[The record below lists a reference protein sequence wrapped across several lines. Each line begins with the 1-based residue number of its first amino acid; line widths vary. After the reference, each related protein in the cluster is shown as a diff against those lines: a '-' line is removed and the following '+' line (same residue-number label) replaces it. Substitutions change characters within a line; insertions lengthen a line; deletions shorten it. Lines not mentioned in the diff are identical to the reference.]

1 MMDNNKP
8 IEEMSDRA
16 IIEELAA
23 ILADARAKTND
34 DVLVPMITRA
44 AVLTDAICNVV
55 YDLLS
60 DEPAQ

>member
-1 MMDNNKP
+1 MIDNYKP
-8 IEEMSDRA
+8 IEDMSERA
-16 IIEELAA
+16 ILEELAA
-23 ILADARAKTND
+23 ILADARVKTND

>member
-1 MMDNNKP
+1 MIDNFKP
-8 IEEMSDRA
+8 IEDMSERA

-23 ILADARAKTND
+23 ILVDARAKTND

-44 AVLTDAICNVV
+44 TVLTDAICNVV

-60 DEPAQ
+60 DAPSQ

>member
-1 MMDNNKP
+1 MDNYKP

-23 ILADARAKTND
+23 TLADARAKTND

-55 YDLLS
+55 YDFLS

>member
-1 MMDNNKP
+1 MMDNYKP
-8 IEEMSDRA
+8 IEEMSERA
-16 IIEELAA
+16 IIGELTA

-34 DVLVPMITRA
+34 DALRAMITRA
-44 AVLTDAICNVV
+44 TVLTDAICNVV

>member
-1 MMDNNKP
+1 MDNYKP
-8 IEEMSDRA
+8 IEEMSERA

-23 ILADARAKTND
+23 TLADARVKTND